1 LIVNVP
7 TPSRR
12 PERGFTLIEILVALV
27 ITALVLGGITMA
39 FYRTTSEALRLRDV
53 TDRRQSARTAV
64 QLIEREARMAGS
76 GWGRIP
82 VYGNN
87 SSGQPVT
94 LAAVVPGFTSIAADD
109 SVLFVGAW
117 QTSTVVSDPMPSSST
132 NLKVQD
138 VTGFN
143 PNDLILVTNGLQA
156 NMVQITSTNSSSEKI
171 QCNSANPYNSPGGY
185 KVSEGHWPAT
195 GYGPGSIVEK
205 LTISS
210 YYMDR
215 TSYKKPVL
223 MRHEYGLAPQ
233 IAAYNVDGF
242 RVWYQ
247 MQNGAWTRNPQNMM
261 QVQKVMPTVATRLS
275 DPRRPALVDSVWAA
289 LRPRSF

>member
-1 LIVNVP
+1 MNNAKAHEP
-7 TPSRR
+7 A
-12 PERGFTLIEILVALV
+12 RGFTLIELLIAIVVSAILIGAMS
-27 ITALVLGGITMA
+27 MA

-87 SSGQPVT
+87 SAGQAVT

-109 SVLFVGAW
+109 SVMFVGAW
-117 QTSTVVSDPMPSSST
+117 QTSTVVADQMPSSSS

-143 PNDLILVTNGLQA
+143 PNDLVLVTNGLQA
-156 NMVQITSTNSSSEKI
+156 NMVQITSTNASSEKI
-171 QCNSANPYNSPGGY
+171 QSNPASPYNSPGGF
-185 KVSEGHWPAT
+185 KVSDGHWPAS

-215 TSYKKPVL
+215 TSFKKPAL
-223 MRHEYGLAPQ
+223 MRHEFGLSPQ
-233 IAAYNVDGF
+233 ICAYNVDGF

-247 MQNGAWTRNPQNMM
+247 MQNGTWTRNPQNML
-261 QVQKVMPTVATRLS
+261 QVEKVMPVVATRLS